1 MKPRGRYK
9 PRKGP
14 TKPTTLGQR
23 LRALRLQHGLTQAQ
37 VAGRLFSDQTTVS
50 AWERGKADPSGAAL
64 AALCS
69 LFEVSRAALE
79 TGRGL
84 DKAYPTASTNSMAA
98 EGFRL
103 AFDPLEL
110 NGKTGGLV
118 DMATGQVRP
127 ATLAELKK
135 ALDAAAKA
143 EQPVWVVRA

>member
-9 PRKGP
+9 PRKAP
-14 TKPTTLGQR
+14 SKPTTLGQR

-50 AWERGKADPSGAAL
+50 AWERGKAEPSGAAL

-69 LFEVSRAALE
+69 LFEVSRTALE

-84 DKAYPTASTNSMAA
+84 DKAYPSAQTNSKAA
-98 EGFRL
+98 EGFRP

-110 NGKTGGLV
+110 DGKVGALV
-118 DMATGQVRP
+118 DIATGRVRP

-135 ALDAAAKA
+135 ALDVAAKA
-143 EQPVWVVRA
+143 KLPVWVVKA